1 MVVDLGRD
9 YYHLSGT
16 ELEQLGQKVRG
27 GDMEPVLR
35 LYENEM
41 KASTCTGT
49 KRSGL
54 WADVLRAPSKTL

>member
-41 KASTCTGT
+41 KASTWA
-49 KRSGL
+49 RSGRTDL
-54 WADVLRAPSKTL
+54 VFG

>member
-1 MVVDLGRD
+1 VVDLGKD
-9 YYHLSGT
+9 YYHMSGP

-41 KASTCTGT
+41 KASTCTCILGT
-49 KRSGL
+49 DRSHWSL
-54 WADVLRAPSKTL
+54 SDILRVR

>member
-9 YYHLSGT
+9 YYHMSGP
-16 ELEQLGQKVRG
+16 ELERLGQKVRG

-41 KASTCTGT
+41 KAST
-49 KRSGL
+49 
-54 WADVLRAPSKTL
+54 